1 MLEKLIMSTW
11 EDAVRKSKQL
21 PLKTSRRIRETNCRD

>member
-1 MLEKLIMSTW
+1 MLEMLTMSTW

-21 PLKTSRRIRETNCRD
+21 SLKTSKRIRETDWRD